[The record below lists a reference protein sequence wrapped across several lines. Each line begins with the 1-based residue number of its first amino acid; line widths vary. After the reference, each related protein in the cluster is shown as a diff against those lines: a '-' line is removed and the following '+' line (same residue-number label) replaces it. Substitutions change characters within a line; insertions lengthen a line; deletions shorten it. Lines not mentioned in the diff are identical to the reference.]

1 MSVIMCKYGCLSDTD
16 KYPDFQYDDKEGYTC
31 QNCAEPEI
39 ENQMDEWR
47 MRQYEMDQQDMFDS
61 PDWNWSGLR

>member
-1 MSVIMCKYGCLSDTD
+1 MSVIMCKYGWLSDTD
-16 KYPDFQYDDKEGYTC
+16 EYPDFEYDEKEGYTC

-39 ENQMDEWR
+39 ENQIDEWR
-47 MRQYEMDQQDMFDS
+47 MRQYERDQQDMFDS

>member
-16 KYPDFQYDDKEGYTC
+16 DYPEFSYDEIDGYTWQSC
-31 QNCAEPEI
+31 S
-39 ENQMDEWR
+39 ENEADEWR
-47 MRQYEMDQQDMFDS
+47 MRQYERDQQDMFDS